1 MKKRSELVF
10 NLLQVP
16 LDATMIVV
24 GFVLAYFIREG
35 QAKPFAHLVSGY
47 NYLTYMVVLLPVW
60 IALFAVLGLYSF
72 GSVRSRFYEIGK
84 IISATAATTMVLII
98 IDFFT
103 SEPIFPAKSIPI
115 FGFILSTLLVIFAR
129 LILNSVQRFLFRF
142 GVGLYKIVL
151 LGSNGVSEQLLS
163 EYQMRYKD
171 FDSTLVNLNLK
182 RSNTQDIL
190 AKLKNRDID
199 QLVVTQTN
207 IPEDTLLD
215 ITNYCESNNITL
227 KFVPTIANFFASSMV
242 PETIGDV
249 TVLEIRQTP
258 LEGWGRIIKRLLDLF
273 ISGVGL
279 VILSPIF
286 LAIALLQKLTNP
298 GPILYLHK
306 RISRAGKPFSI
317 YKFRSMKMEYCT
329 GGKYSGKTDLEVLKT
344 FGDPSLI
351 EEWKRDQKLKKD
363 PRVSKLGRFL
373 RRTSLDEL
381 PQLINIFKGDI
392 SLVGPRPIIE
402 DELERYGSHAGVFLM
417 IKPGLTGLWQV
428 SGRNDVSYDERV
440 KLDLYYIEHWS
451 LWLDFK
457 IVLQTVWMVLRGQ
470 NGY

>member
-24 GFVLAYFIREG
+24 GFVLAYFTREG

-182 RSNTQDIL
+182 RANTQDIL

>member
-35 QAKPFAHLVSGY
+35 QAKPFAHLVSGH

-182 RSNTQDIL
+182 RANTQDIL

>member
-182 RSNTQDIL
+182 RANTQDIL

>member
-182 RSNTQDIL
+182 RANTQDIL

-344 FGDPSLI
+344 FGDPSII

>member
-129 LILNSVQRFLFRF
+129 LILNSIQRFLFRF

-182 RSNTQDIL
+182 RANTQDIL

-344 FGDPSLI
+344 FGDPSII

>member
-16 LDATMIVV
+16 LDAAMIVV

-35 QAKPFAHLVSGY
+35 QSKPLAHLVSGY
-47 NYLTYMVVLLPVW
+47 NYLTYMVILLPVW

-72 GSVRSRFYEIGK
+72 GSVRSRFHEIGK

-115 FGFILSTLLVIFAR
+115 YGFILSSAFVIFGR
-129 LILNSVQRFLFRF
+129 LVLNGIQRFLFRF
-142 GVGLYKIVL
+142 GVGQYKIVL
-151 LGSNGVSEQLLS
+151 LGNNGVTDQLLHS
-163 EYQMRYKD
+163 YHKLYKD
-171 FDSTLVNLNLK
+171 FDSSHLAIDLK
-182 RSNTQDIL
+182 KSTASAVI
-190 AKLKNRDID
+190 AKLKNRQLD

-207 IPEDTLLD
+207 IPDATLIE
-215 ITNYCESNNITL
+215 ITNYCESHNITL
-227 KFVPTIANFFASSMV
+227 KFVPTIANFFASSMIS
-242 PETIGDV
+242 ETIGEV

-258 LEGWGRIIKRLLDLF
+258 LEGWGRIIKRLLDILL
-273 ISGVGL
+273 SGLGL
-279 VILSPIF
+279 LVLSPV
-286 LAIALLQKLTNP
+286 LVTIALLQKLTNP

-306 RISRAGKPFSI
+306 RISRSGKPFNI
-317 YKFRSMKMEYCT
+317 YKFRSMKLEYCT
-329 GGKYSGKTDLEVLKT
+329 GGKYSGKSDLEVLKT
-344 FGDPSLI
+344 FNDPALV

-363 PRVSKLGRFL
+363 PRVSVLGRFL

-381 PQLINIFKGDI
+381 PQLFNIFKGDI
-392 SLVGPRPIIE
+392 SLVGPRPIVE
-402 DELERYGSHAGVFLM
+402 DELKRYGKHAGMFLM

-440 KLDLYYIEHWS
+440 KLDLYYIENWS

-457 IVLQTVWMVLRGQ
+457 IVLQTIWMVLRGQ

>member
-35 QAKPFAHLVSGY
+35 QAKPFAHLVSGH

>member
-129 LILNSVQRFLFRF
+129 LILNSIQRFLFRF

-182 RSNTQDIL
+182 RANTQDIL